1 MLESLHVR
9 NYVLIDS
16 LDLDFSDGF
25 TVITG
30 ETGSGKSIILGA
42 LSLLLGQKADK
53 EAVRKGS
60 EMAEVSGTFS
70 IGSSEV
76 LSWCN
81 DHEIEVE
88 DNTLVLRRVIRSNG
102 RSTYSVNGTALN
114 RSEGE
119 ELGMLLVDVSSQ
131 HAHQSLM
138 KNDVL
143 RKVLDEAS
151 SSLEALDSY
160 RASYKELMET
170 EDKLKQTKELM
181 ERSSE
186 EADYMKYCLSELE
199 NADLKVG
206 EEEELKEKLSLQASS
221 EYIAENLSSAQ
232 DELKSAQSSL
242 SEALSYI
249 RKAEKK
255 DPSLLQYSERLE
267 SQSIETED
275 IFESIRDYLSSMSF
289 SETEIEMMNQRISLI
304 QRMKRRFGG
313 SVEAAIE
320 QRENFREK
328 LELISDS
335 SDVISS
341 LEKKMDKL
349 SKEVEDKA
357 QKLTSLRK
365 KGATAF
371 SKHIE
376 EKLHRLGMEASVFTI
391 SVTPLS
397 SPGPYGKDKIE
408 YLISA
413 NKGEKTSLIQET
425 SSGGE
430 LSRLML
436 AMKTSMEGSGSVDT
450 MLFDEVDAGIG
461 GRVAT
466 CVAKELRQL
475 SQSKQVITI
484 THLSQIASKADRHYK
499 VYKYEENGRTISH
512 IKLLDGEERV
522 RELARIL
529 SGDESEISL
538 EHARKM
544 LEDREGGKKW
554 KWGLQVPIS
563 HRLKLSNL

>member
-53 EAVRKGS
+53 DAVRKGS

-221 EYIAENLSSAQ
+221 EYIAENLSSTQ

-512 IKLLDGEERV
+512 IKLLDGEERI

-544 LEDREGGKKW
+544 LEDRE
-554 KWGLQVPIS
+554 
-563 HRLKLSNL
+563 

>member
-221 EYIAENLSSAQ
+221 EYIAENLSPAQ
-232 DELKSAQSSL
+232 DELKSAQSSP

-544 LEDREGGKKW
+544 LEDRE
-554 KWGLQVPIS
+554 
-563 HRLKLSNL
+563 

>member
-255 DPSLLQYSERLE
+255 DPSLLQYSERIE

-544 LEDREGGKKW
+544 LEDRE
-554 KWGLQVPIS
+554 
-563 HRLKLSNL
+563 

>member
-221 EYIAENLSSAQ
+221 EYIAENLSSVQ

-365 KGATAF
+365 KGAIAF

-544 LEDREGGKKW
+544 LEDRE
-554 KWGLQVPIS
+554 
-563 HRLKLSNL
+563 

>member
-221 EYIAENLSSAQ
+221 EYIAENLSSVQ

-255 DPSLLQYSERLE
+255 DPSLLQYSERIE

-544 LEDREGGKKW
+544 LEDRE
-554 KWGLQVPIS
+554 
-563 HRLKLSNL
+563 

>member
-131 HAHQSLM
+131 HAHQSLI

-181 ERSSE
+181 EKSSE

-466 CVAKELRQL
+466 CVANELRQL

-544 LEDREGGKKW
+544 LEDRE
-554 KWGLQVPIS
+554 
-563 HRLKLSNL
+563 

>member
-25 TVITG
+25 IVIIG

-391 SVTPLS
+391 AVTPLS

-538 EHARKM
+538 EHARKI
-544 LEDREGGKKW
+544 LEARE
-554 KWGLQVPIS
+554 
-563 HRLKLSNL
+563 

>member
-9 NYVLIDS
+9 NYVLIDK

-53 EAVRKGS
+53 EAVRNGS
-60 EMAEVSGTFS
+60 DMAEVSGTFS
-70 IGSSEV
+70 ITSPDV
-76 LSWCN
+76 ISWCN
-81 DHEIEVE
+81 NHEIDIE
-88 DNTLVLRRVIRSNG
+88 DNTLILRRVIRTNG
-102 RSTYSVNGTALN
+102 RSSYSVNGTALT
-114 RSEGE
+114 RVEGE

-138 KNDVL
+138 KSDVL
-143 RKVLDEAS
+143 RRVLDEAS
-151 SSLEALDSY
+151 SSLDALESY
-160 RASYKELMET
+160 RSSYSELVST
-170 EDKLKQTKELM
+170 ENKLKETKELM

-186 EADYMKYCLSELE
+186 EADYMKYCLSELD
-199 NADLKVG
+199 NADLKIG
-206 EEEELKEKLSLQASS
+206 EEEELKDKLNLQASS
-221 EYIAENLSSAQ
+221 EFIAENLSSSQ
-232 DELKSAQSSL
+232 DELKSAVSSL
-242 SEALSYI
+242 SEALSYM

-255 DPSLLQYSERLE
+255 DPSLLEYSERLE

-275 IFESIRDYLSSMSF
+275 ILESIRDYLSSMSF
-289 SETEIEMMNQRISLI
+289 SETEIEMMNQRISVI

-320 QRENFREK
+320 QRESFREK
-328 LELISDS
+328 LEMISDS
-335 SDVISS
+335 SDIISS
-341 LEKKMDKL
+341 LEKKIDKL
-349 SKEVEDKA
+349 KKEVDAKA
-357 QKLTSLRK
+357 IKLTSLRK
-365 KGATAF
+365 KGAEVF
-371 SKHIE
+371 SKRIE
-376 EKLHRLGMEASVFTI
+376 EKLHRLGMEAAVFTI
-391 SVTPLS
+391 SLTPLS
-397 SPGPYGKDKIE
+397 SPGPYGNDRIE

-461 GRVAT
+461 GKVAT
-466 CVAKELRQL
+466 CVAKELVEL
-475 SQSKQVITI
+475 SKTKQVITI
-484 THLSQIASKADRHYK
+484 THRSQIASEGDRHYK
-499 VYKYEENGRTISH
+499 VYKTEENGRTVSH
-512 IKLLDGEERV
+512 IKLLENEERV
-522 RELARIL
+522 REIARIL

-544 LEDREGGKKW
+544 LGK
-554 KWGLQVPIS
+554 
-563 HRLKLSNL
+563 

>member
-349 SKEVEDKA
+349 NKEVEDKA

-544 LEDREGGKKW
+544 LEDRE
-554 KWGLQVPIS
+554 
-563 HRLKLSNL
+563 

>member
-70 IGSSEV
+70 IGSREV

-544 LEDREGGKKW
+544 LEDRE
-554 KWGLQVPIS
+554 
-563 HRLKLSNL
+563 

>member
-70 IGSSEV
+70 IGSGEV

-88 DNTLVLRRVIRSNG
+88 DNTLVLRRIIRSNG

-181 ERSSE
+181 EKSSE

-544 LEDREGGKKW
+544 LEDRE
-554 KWGLQVPIS
+554 
-563 HRLKLSNL
+563 

>member
-466 CVAKELRQL
+466 CVANELRQL

-544 LEDREGGKKW
+544 LEDRE
-554 KWGLQVPIS
+554 
-563 HRLKLSNL
+563 

>member
-88 DNTLVLRRVIRSNG
+88 DNTLVLRRIIRSNG

-181 ERSSE
+181 EKSSE

-544 LEDREGGKKW
+544 LEDRE
-554 KWGLQVPIS
+554 
-563 HRLKLSNL
+563 

>member
-255 DPSLLQYSERLE
+255 APSLLQYSERLE

-391 SVTPLS
+391 AVTPLS

-544 LEDREGGKKW
+544 LEDRE
-554 KWGLQVPIS
+554 
-563 HRLKLSNL
+563 

>member
-151 SSLEALDSY
+151 SSFEALDSY

-181 ERSSE
+181 EKSSE

-544 LEDREGGKKW
+544 LEDRE
-554 KWGLQVPIS
+554 
-563 HRLKLSNL
+563 

>member
-275 IFESIRDYLSSMSF
+275 LFESIRDYLSSMSF

-461 GRVAT
+461 DRVAT

-544 LEDREGGKKW
+544 LEDRE
-554 KWGLQVPIS
+554 
-563 HRLKLSNL
+563 

>member
-88 DNTLVLRRVIRSNG
+88 DNSLVLRRVIRSNG

-160 RASYKELMET
+160 RASYTELMET
-170 EDKLKQTKELM
+170 ENKLKQTKELM

-186 EADYMKYCLSELE
+186 EADYLKYCLSELE

-544 LEDREGGKKW
+544 LEDRE
-554 KWGLQVPIS
+554 
-563 HRLKLSNL
+563 

>member
-119 ELGMLLVDVSSQ
+119 ELGMLLVYVSSQ

-544 LEDREGGKKW
+544 LEDRE
-554 KWGLQVPIS
+554 
-563 HRLKLSNL
+563 

>member
-232 DELKSAQSSL
+232 DELKGAQSSL

-544 LEDREGGKKW
+544 LEDRE
-554 KWGLQVPIS
+554 
-563 HRLKLSNL
+563 

>member
-53 EAVRKGS
+53 DAVRKGS

-181 ERSSE
+181 EKSSE

-232 DELKSAQSSL
+232 EELKSAQSSL

-544 LEDREGGKKW
+544 LEDRE
-554 KWGLQVPIS
+554 
-563 HRLKLSNL
+563 

>member
-365 KGATAF
+365 KGAIAF

-391 SVTPLS
+391 AVTPLS

-466 CVAKELRQL
+466 CVANELRQL

-544 LEDREGGKKW
+544 LEDRE
-554 KWGLQVPIS
+554 
-563 HRLKLSNL
+563 

>member
-151 SSLEALDSY
+151 SSFEALDSY

-328 LELISDS
+328 LELIADS

-544 LEDREGGKKW
+544 LEDRE
-554 KWGLQVPIS
+554 
-563 HRLKLSNL
+563 

>member
-181 ERSSE
+181 EKSSE

-221 EYIAENLSSAQ
+221 EYSAENLSSAQ

-391 SVTPLS
+391 AVTPLS

-544 LEDREGGKKW
+544 LEDRE
-554 KWGLQVPIS
+554 
-563 HRLKLSNL
+563 

>member
-349 SKEVEDKA
+349 SKEVEYKA

-371 SKHIE
+371 SKNIE

-391 SVTPLS
+391 AVTPLS

-544 LEDREGGKKW
+544 LEDRE
-554 KWGLQVPIS
+554 
-563 HRLKLSNL
+563 

>member
-102 RSTYSVNGTALN
+102 RSTYSVNVTALN

-544 LEDREGGKKW
+544 LEDRE
-554 KWGLQVPIS
+554 
-563 HRLKLSNL
+563 

>member
-81 DHEIEVE
+81 EHEIEVE

-181 ERSSE
+181 EKSTE

-544 LEDREGGKKW
+544 LEDRE
-554 KWGLQVPIS
+554 V
-563 HRLKLSNL
+563 

>member
-221 EYIAENLSSAQ
+221 EYIAETLSSAQ

-391 SVTPLS
+391 AVTPLS

-544 LEDREGGKKW
+544 LEDRE
-554 KWGLQVPIS
+554 
-563 HRLKLSNL
+563 

>member
-42 LSLLLGQKADK
+42 LSILLGQKADK

-544 LEDREGGKKW
+544 LEDRE
-554 KWGLQVPIS
+554 
-563 HRLKLSNL
+563 

>member
-267 SQSIETED
+267 SQSIETEH

-365 KGATAF
+365 KGAIAF

-512 IKLLDGEERV
+512 IKLLDGEERI

-544 LEDREGGKKW
+544 LEDRE
-554 KWGLQVPIS
+554 
-563 HRLKLSNL
+563 

>member
-88 DNTLVLRRVIRSNG
+88 DNTLVLRRIIRSNG

-544 LEDREGGKKW
+544 LEDRE
-554 KWGLQVPIS
+554 
-563 HRLKLSNL
+563 

>member
-181 ERSSE
+181 EKSSE

-544 LEDREGGKKW
+544 LEDRE
-554 KWGLQVPIS
+554 
-563 HRLKLSNL
+563 

>member
-81 DHEIEVE
+81 EHEIEVE

-255 DPSLLQYSERLE
+255 DTSLLQYSERLE

-544 LEDREGGKKW
+544 LEDRE
-554 KWGLQVPIS
+554 
-563 HRLKLSNL
+563 

>member
-143 RKVLDEAS
+143 RKVLDQAS

-544 LEDREGGKKW
+544 LEDRE
-554 KWGLQVPIS
+554 
-563 HRLKLSNL
+563 

>member
-391 SVTPLS
+391 AITPLS

-544 LEDREGGKKW
+544 LEARE
-554 KWGLQVPIS
+554 
-563 HRLKLSNL
+563 

>member
-242 SEALSYI
+242 SEALSFI

-391 SVTPLS
+391 AVTPLS

-544 LEDREGGKKW
+544 LEDRE
-554 KWGLQVPIS
+554 
-563 HRLKLSNL
+563 

>member
-160 RASYKELMET
+160 RASYTELMET
-170 EDKLKQTKELM
+170 ENKLKQTKELM

-255 DPSLLQYSERLE
+255 DTSLLQYSERLE

-544 LEDREGGKKW
+544 LEDRE
-554 KWGLQVPIS
+554 
-563 HRLKLSNL
+563 